1 MNLIGDG
8 NMITLFLIACA
19 IVAIVVFILTFIGV
33 VGTGVLMIFG
43 DLIVAIAVIW
53 ALIHFIRNRKNK

>member
-1 MNLIGDG
+1 
-8 NMITLFLIACA
+8 MITLFLIACA
-19 IVAIVVFILTFIGV
+19 IVAIVVFILTFVGV

-43 DLIVAIAVIW
+43 DLIVAIAVVW